1 MTPVASSAKRGT
13 WILIALLF
21 FAAAINYID
30 RGSLSVAAPRLVT
43 ELSLSPVQMGFLLS
57 AFFWTYSLCQL
68 LSGWLADRYP
78 VTWVFGLGF
87 LLWSAATMGSAFA
100 GGLVSLAV
108 LRMVLGI
115 GESVAFPCYSKVIA
129 AGFPI
134 ERRGLPNSLLEAGT
148 KLGPAIGTLAGGL
161 LVAHYGW
168 RVMFFVLGAGSLL
181 WLVPWMIWAPRPVPS
196 DDAVA
201 TRDTG
206 PSMLRII
213 TRRDAW
219 GTFIGNFC
227 YTYSYYFL
235 LTWLPSYLVKERG
248 VSLAMM
254 GIIGSI
260 PFWGSALAAVLCGW
274 ASDAWIKRGGS
285 PTRVRKTFVVTG
297 LLLSTAMVPAALV
310 KDLSVSIA
318 LLCVAYIAFGIY
330 ASNHWAITQT
340 LAGPEA
346 AGKWTGLQNTVG
358 NLSGIIAPVA
368 TGALV
373 QYTGSFFWAFVSP
386 AILALVGVCCYLF
399 LIGRVAPVRWE
410 VTSQT

>member
-1 MTPVASSAKRGT
+1 MV
-13 WILIALLF
+13 ALLF

-57 AFFWTYSLCQL
+57 AFFWSYTAFQL

-78 VTWVFGLGF
+78 VTWVFGIGF
-87 LLWSAATMGSAFA
+87 CIWSAATMASGFA

-108 LRMVLGI
+108 MRLLLGV

-134 ERRGLPNSLLEAGT
+134 ERRGLPNALLEAGT

-168 RVMFFVLGAGSLL
+168 RFMFIALGAGSLL
-181 WLVPWMIWAPRPVPS
+181 WLIPWTVWAPRPKPS
-196 DDAVA
+196 TAVIA
-201 TRDTG
+201 SASAVTMAQIAKRK
-206 PSMLRII
+206 
-213 TRRDAW
+213 DAW
-219 GTFIGNFC
+219 GTFLGNFC

-235 LTWLPSYLVKERG
+235 LTWLPSYLVKERH
-248 VSLAMM
+248 VSLAAM
-254 GIIGSI
+254 GVIGSI
-260 PFWGSALAAVLCGW
+260 PFWGSAVSAVLCGW
-274 ASDAWIKRGGS
+274 ASDRWIRRGAS
-285 PTRVRKTFVVTG
+285 PTRVRKTFVVAG
-297 LLLSTAMVPAALV
+297 LLLSTIMVPAALV
-310 KDLSVSIA
+310 HDLRLSMV
-318 LLCVAYIAFGIY
+318 LLSLAYMAFGMY

-358 NLSGIIAPVA
+358 NLSGIIAPIVTGFIVA
-368 TGALV
+368 E
-373 QYTGSFFWAFVSP
+373 TGSFYWAFVSP
-386 AILALVGVCCYLF
+386 ALLALAGVACYFFLVGE
-399 LIGRVAPVRWE
+399 VAPVNWNVPR
-410 VTSQT
+410 SGDARLPRHAQS